1 MSEFITVTRRGWGI
15 RCKNSIG
22 GAIFGFILV
31 ALTVLLLFWNEG
43 RAVKR
48 YKDLKEGAGI
58 VVSTDSSVVDT
69 TREGKLVHAT
79 GEAKTFAPLKDEVF
93 GISEQAIKLI
103 RNVEMYQWVERE
115 STETKTNTGG
125 SETTRK
131 TYSYSKSWKPSLVSS
146 ANFKVKNGHKNPTE
160 MKYKSATQVADGVTM
175 GAFQLPLFLVK
186 KIGGATPL
194 SVDSIDAASEEIK
207 TKACPYNGGFY
218 FGADSANPMV
228 GDLRVNFSSVRPGP
242 ISLVAQQK
250 GDSFTPF
257 VAKTGGTIALLE
269 RGTLQAEQM
278 FELAHDRNKMLTW
291 AIRIG
296 GFFIMG
302 FGFSMILGPLSV
314 FASVLPF
321 LGRIVETGTTI
332 IAFLLAGI
340 VWTLVVAIAWI
351 FYRPFLGIAILVV
364 TVALGI
370 MTVRKLRAGKSNSAV
385 DTTPPPLDT
394 PPSLT

>member
-1 MSEFITVTRRGWGI
+1 MSEFTTVTRKGWGT
-15 RCKNSIG
+15 RSKNSIG
-22 GAIFGFILV
+22 RAIFGFILA
-31 ALTVLLLFWNEG
+31 ALAIVLLFWNEG

-58 VVSTDSSVVDT
+58 VVSTDSSAVDAT
-69 TREGKLVHAT
+69 KEGKLVHST
-79 GEAKTFAPLKDEVF
+79 GEAKTSAPLKDEEF

-146 ANFKVKNGHKNPTE
+146 ANFKVKNGHENPTE

-175 GAFQLPLFLVK
+175 GAFQLPQFLVN

-194 SVDSIDAASEEIK
+194 SVDSINAASEKIK
-207 TKACPYNGGFY
+207 ATARSYNGGFY
-218 FGADSANPMV
+218 FGADSSNPQV
-228 GDLRVNFSSVRPGP
+228 GDLRVNFSIVHPGP
-242 ISLVAQQK
+242 ISLVAQQE
-250 GDSFTPF
+250 GDTFAPY
-257 VAKTGGTIALLE
+257 VAKTGGTIELLE

-296 GFFIMG
+296 GFFMMG

-321 LGRIVETGTTI
+321 LGRIVET
-332 IAFLLAGI
+332 
-340 VWTLVVAIAWI
+340 
-351 FYRPFLGIAILVV
+351 
-364 TVALGI
+364 
-370 MTVRKLRAGKSNSAV
+370 
-385 DTTPPPLDT
+385 
-394 PPSLT
+394 